1 MPVTGPIR
9 AILFDLGYTL
19 IDFVGDYKHVIGES
33 YLVLAQSLRAAGY
46 KIDTQEFAHR
56 FDQTISDYYR
66 ARDEDLIERPIEL
79 YLAQVLASFEIFDPL
94 KNLIVNALENMYR
107 ATERHWQLESDALST
122 LQVLKGSGLRL
133 GMITNAANANNA
145 NRLIDLFELRP
156 FFELI
161 LISAEEKIRKPDS
174 RIYARALAKLDLP
187 AKQVVMVGDTLTADI
202 LGAQN
207 AGLRAIWITRRA
219 DRPENHR
226 VAADI
231 KPDAVIESLSELQSA
246 LQMLQ
251 E

>member
-9 AILFDLGYTL
+9 AVLFDLGYTL
-19 IDFVGDYKHVIGES
+19 INFVGDYKHVIGES

-46 KIDTQEFAHR
+46 KIDTQEFARR
-56 FDQTISDYYR
+56 FDQIISDYYR

-107 ATERHWQLESDALST
+107 ATERHWQLENDALST
-122 LQVLKGSGLRL
+122 LQALKGSGLRL
-133 GMITNAANANNA
+133 GMITNAANAHNA

-156 FFELI
+156 FFEVI

-187 AKQVVMVGDTLTADI
+187 AEQVVMVGDTLTADI

-207 AGLRAIWITRRA
+207 TGLRAIWITRRA

-226 VAADI
+226 VAGDI
-231 KPDAVIESLSELQSA
+231 NPDVIIESLADLQSV
-246 LQMLQ
+246 LKPLQ